1 VGTKRNKMKKETM
14 HEGWECVPQLVEVAD
29 NIRDIGHHLYEIRD
43 CCRQQSTE
51 DIVLELRNTFKSA
64 IALLD
69 EIDTDIDYETIYD

>member
-1 VGTKRNKMKKETM
+1 M

-29 NIRDIGHHLYEIRD
+29 NIRDIGHHLYEISH

-51 DIVLELRNTFKSA
+51 DIVLELRNTFKNA

-69 EIDTDIDYETIYD
+69 DIGTCGT